1 MGVETHLRQK
11 ERIVSRFGPYY
22 ATSTRL
28 ILHLE
33 RDGMEE
39 LHELPYSQIDKIGE
53 VRKSNHPRM
62 MIGAIVTIVS
72 IVASFSLNM
81 ITPLLGVVAGAFL
94 VLHGSI
100 GGPAY
105 YQVHGR
111 DVPRAQMHLWQIRYR
126 GAGSLIAS
134 IRTIKGEHV

>member
-1 MGVETHLRQK
+1 MGVESHLKQR

-33 RDGMEE
+33 RRGVEE
-39 LHELPYSQIDKIGE
+39 IHELPYSEIEKIDE
-53 VRKSNHPRM
+53 VRTSNHSRM
-62 MIGAIVTIVS
+62 MIGALVTVVS
-72 IVASFSLNM
+72 IIVAYSLGM

-111 DVPRAQMHLWQIRYR
+111 GVPRAQMHLWQIRYR

-134 IRTIKGEHV
+134 IRTIIGERG

>member
-33 RDGMEE
+33 RNGVEE
-39 LHELPYSQIDKIGE
+39 LHELPYSQIDKIDE

-62 MIGAIVTIVS
+62 MVGAIVTIVS

-81 ITPLLGVVAGAFL
+81 ITPLLGVVAGACL

-111 DVPRAQMHLWQIRYR
+111 GVPRAQMHLWQIRYR

>member
-1 MGVETHLRQK
+1 MSVEPHLKQR

-33 RDGMEE
+33 RNGVEE
-39 LHELPYSQIDKIGE
+39 IHELPYSEIEKIDE
-53 VRKSNHPRM
+53 VRTSNQPRM
-62 MIGAIVTIVS
+62 MIGALVTVVS
-72 IVASFSLNM
+72 IILAYSLSM

-94 VLHGSI
+94 LLHGSI

-111 DVPRAQMHLWQIRYR
+111 DVPRARKYLWQIRHR

-134 IRTIKGEHV
+134 IRTITGERV

>member
-1 MGVETHLRQK
+1 MGVESHLKQR

-28 ILHLE
+28 ILHRE
-33 RDGMEE
+33 RNGVEE
-39 LHELPYSQIDKIGE
+39 IHELPYSEIEKIDE
-53 VRKSNHPRM
+53 VRSSDHPRM
-62 MIGAIVTIVS
+62 MLGVLVTVVS
-72 IVASFSLNM
+72 IIVAYSLGM
-81 ITPLLGVVAGAFL
+81 ITPLLGVVAGGFL
-94 VLHGSI
+94 ALHGSI

-111 DVPRAQMHLWQIRYR
+111 DVPRAQMYLWQIRHR

-134 IRTIKGEHV
+134 IRTIIGEWV

>member
-39 LHELPYSQIDKIGE
+39 LHELPYSQIDKIDE

-62 MIGAIVTIVS
+62 MIGAIATIVS

>member
-33 RDGMEE
+33 RNGVEK
-39 LHELPYSQIDKIGE
+39 LHELPYSQIDKIDE
-53 VRKSNHPRM
+53 VRTSNHSRM
-62 MIGAIVTIVS
+62 MVGGIVTIVS
-72 IVASFSLNM
+72 IIASYSLNM
-81 ITPLLGVVAGAFL
+81 ITPLLGVVAGGFL

-111 DVPRAQMHLWQIRYR
+111 DVPREQMHLWQIRYR

>member
-1 MGVETHLRQK
+1 MGVETHLKQR

-33 RDGMEE
+33 KKGAEE
-39 LHELPYSQIDKIGE
+39 IHELPYSQIEKIDE
-53 VRKSNHPRM
+53 VRTSNHPRM
-62 MIGAIVTIVS
+62 MLGVVVTVVS
-72 IVASFSLNM
+72 IIVAYSLSM

-111 DVPRAQMHLWQIRYR
+111 DVPREQMRLWQIRYR

-134 IRTIKGEHV
+134 IRTIIGERV

>member
-1 MGVETHLRQK
+1 MSVEFHLKQR
-11 ERIVSRFGPYY
+11 ERVVSRFGPYY

-33 RDGMEE
+33 RKGVEE
-39 LHELPYSQIDKIGE
+39 IHELPYSEIEKIDE
-53 VRKSNHPRM
+53 VRTSNHPRM
-62 MIGAIVTIVS
+62 LVGALVTVVS
-72 IVASFSLNM
+72 IFVAYSLGM

-111 DVPRAQMHLWQIRYR
+111 DVPRGQMYLWQIRHR

-134 IRTIKGEHV
+134 IRTIIGERV